1 MGYYLNR
8 IKLMN
13 YFKLSFAFCISLL
26 LLSCN
31 NQKQNKELSAERR
44 LLDTFF
50 MQAQYY
56 NDNYPDETILLS
68 PKDTN
73 SNEYIERTFYF
84 DLGVSDVSK
93 DLKDTTLSQD
103 RIRRLFEINNIENIS
118 CYMLYYNDECL
129 NFDQFPTDYELH
141 KNKIK
146 ISKLSPFQN
155 ISIVEKSRKSSFY
168 SYCELNL
175 DVDASL
181 KNYDYQS
188 KHFSSIKPVYSSPI
202 KNFPNNDSN
211 AIEAL
216 SPSETEGKFN
226 DITPIKNTKRFVV
239 KFHIPKVYSNN
250 LIRFQSRTNR
260 MFSLIN
266 PSPIISEKIIIDR
279 TVFPK
284 KFIYDYLNE
293 VYNELSQYQLPDIK
307 NLKNEKDIALSYFK
321 FEERTKKLFF
331 KLRNS
336 NIKGRVLDKIY
347 MYIRLSREY
356 LLSEYPHLTLTWY
369 DDPACHFNIRIA
381 ERR

>member
-1 MGYYLNR
+1 
-8 IKLMN
+8 MN
-13 YFKLSFAFCISLL
+13 YFKLSLTICISLL

-50 MQAQYY
+50 MQARFDN
-56 NDNYPDETILLS
+56 NDYPDETILLS

-93 DLKDTTLSQD
+93 DLKDTTLSQEN
-103 RIRRLFEINNIENIS
+103 IRRLFEINNIENIS

-129 NFDQFPTDYELH
+129 NFDQFPTHYELY

-155 ISIVEKSRKSSFY
+155 ISIAEKSRKSSFY
-168 SYCELNL
+168 SYCNLDL

-188 KHFSSIKPVYSSPI
+188 KHFSSIKPVYCKPFTNYP
-202 KNFPNNDSN
+202 KNDSN
-211 AIEAL
+211 AIEVL
-216 SPSETEGKFN
+216 CPSETEGKFN
-226 DITPIKNTKRFVV
+226 DITPIKETKRFVV

-260 MFSLIN
+260 TLSLIN
-266 PSPIISEKIIIDR
+266 ASPIISEKIIIDR

-293 VYNELSQYQLPDIK
+293 VYKELSQYQLPDIK
-307 NLKNEKDIALSYFK
+307 NLKNEKDIALNYFK
-321 FEERTKKLFF
+321 FEETTEKLLKSLRTLNI
-331 KLRNS
+331 NS
-336 NIKGRVLDKIY
+336 RVLDKIY
-347 MYIRLSREY
+347 MYIRLSRKY
-356 LLSEYPHLTLTWY
+356 LLSEYPRLIIINPSGATTQ
-369 DDPACHFNIRIA
+369 FNIRIA